1 MVEHVGEAYRTPTA
15 ALPRSGLNS
24 TSHAFVELRLDA
36 EAWHI
41 GRTQSSHSQTLV
53 RLKADAGS
61 VCAESWDDSPLQH
74 S

>member
-24 TSHAFVELRLDA
+24 TFHAFVELRLDA

-53 RLKADAGS
+53 RSRADAGLGLR
-61 VCAESWDDSPLQH
+61 ES
-74 S
+74 